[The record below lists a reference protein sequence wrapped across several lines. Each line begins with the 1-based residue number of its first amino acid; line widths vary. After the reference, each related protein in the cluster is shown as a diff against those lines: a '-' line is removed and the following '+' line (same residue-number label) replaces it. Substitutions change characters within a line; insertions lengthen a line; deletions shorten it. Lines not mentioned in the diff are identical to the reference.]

1 MTMPLLHIFRNTPFG
16 RETLLQSAY
25 FCRRMQ
31 LPLSIYIPEF
41 KNFLFYFD
49 QDIVQI
55 DLDESYLTDPDSAED
70 HIREILALHQ
80 VKHSLVQPTGMTA
93 STLPDLPTS
102 FSFMTCPRSMS
113 DHVRKISLGMIGP
126 KVRHIVKT
134 ANFPIYL
141 PAPVFKPWTR
151 LAVLYGGSDSAAGAL
166 RLALEIN
173 RLSNAPLQ
181 VFSQGDR
188 GDLESQLSAQGFS
201 EEQIESFDWQFWVE
215 GDITHQLYNIPHD
228 SLVMLGAYGKG
239 LIRDTLFGSTMEKIQ
254 SELPNNMLVVGPKC
268 KWIKLVK

>member
-31 LPLSIYIPEF
+31 LPLYIYIPQF

-49 QDIVQI
+49 QNIVQI
-55 DLDESYLTDPDSAED
+55 DLDDSYLTDPDSAED
-70 HIREILALHQ
+70 HIREILTPHQ

-93 STLPDLPTS
+93 STLPDLPTY

-113 DHVRKISLGMIGP
+113 DHVHKISLGMIGS
-126 KVRHIVKT
+126 KVRNIIRT

-141 PAPVFKPWTR
+141 PSPVFKPWTR
-151 LAVLYGGSDSAAGAL
+151 LAVLYGGSKSAAGAL

-173 RLSNAPLQ
+173 SISKAPLQ
-181 VFSQGDR
+181 VFSQGVR
-188 GDLESQLSAQGFS
+188 SEFESQLLSQGFS
-201 EEQIESFDWQFWVE
+201 EAQIESFDWQFWTE
-215 GDITHQLYNIPHD
+215 GDIVDQLYAIPHD

-239 LIRDTLFGSTMEKIQ
+239 LVRDTLFGSTMEKIQ
-254 SELPNNMLVVGPKC
+254 SNLPNNMLVVGPKC
-268 KWIKLVK
+268 KWNK